1 MEKNKYMKD
10 LWLRYDKTKNIY
22 YLQQACKNAPFFG
35 NPNIGREISKLL
47 GELENLKKKSE

>member
-47 GELENLKKKSE
+47 GELKNLKKNSE

>member
-10 LWLRYDKTKNIY
+10 LWLKYNKTKNIY

-47 GELENLKKKSE
+47 GELKNLKKK

>member
-22 YLQQACKNAPFFG
+22 YLQQACENAPFFD
-35 NPNIGREISKLL
+35 NPNIGKEISKLL
-47 GELENLKKKSE
+47 GELKNLKKNSE

>member
-10 LWLRYDKTKNIY
+10 LWLKYDKTKNIY

-35 NPNIGREISKLL
+35 NPKIGREISKLL
-47 GELENLKKKSE
+47 GELKNLKKNSE